1 MFSSSLKVSF
11 HLIPI
16 LALMGLAFGIQHQ
29 GLALPFSGKKKK
41 NPPAN
46 AGDVDLIPG
55 LGRLHG
61 VGNGNPFQYS
71 CLENSINMGTWW
83 AAVPMCVLSHFSYV

>member
-46 AGDVDLIPG
+46 AGDSDVGSISGSETSPGDEMAIP
-55 LGRLHG
+55 
-61 VGNGNPFQYS
+61 S
-71 CLENSINMGTWW
+71 SILNWKI
-83 AAVPMCVLSHFSYV
+83 P

>member
-41 NPPAN
+41 IH
-46 AGDVDLIPG
+46 LLMQEMWI
-55 LGRLHG
+55 
-61 VGNGNPFQYS
+61 
-71 CLENSINMGTWW
+71 
-83 AAVPMCVLSHFSYV
+83 